1 MKFSWKKLYLIS
13 IFIIVLNIL
22 VGCKSHQHTLGDYNY
37 DAYLHWQ
44 ECMDCHEKVNHVY
57 HTYGTWKIEKEPTET
72 EEGLRRQTCSA
83 CGFSK
88 TETISVTAHQH
99 VYGAWEFEVLPS
111 LTNPGKIKRACSID
125 ITHI

>member
-1 MKFSWKKLYLIS
+1 M
-13 IFIIVLNIL
+13 
-22 VGCKSHQHTLGDYNY
+22 GCKSHQHTLGDYTY

-83 CGFSK
+83 CGFPK
-88 TETISVTAHQH
+88 QKQFLLQLISMFMEHGNLKCYHPYQILV
-99 VYGAWEFEVLPS
+99 
-111 LTNPGKIKRACSID
+111 K
-125 ITHI
+125 